1 MLRSLALFGFVVAV
15 TCSLAVAQN
24 TPKSEKIKATP
35 EILALFDE
43 SFQSL
48 AQVEPRQRAEGYFQL
63 LNLGTLFDDK
73 VPAKKVIENILAL
86 APSLEPEELRNQL
99 YEGVAHALCDLEENS
114 EAVGVLNRIA
124 KPADR
129 YEPQQNLALKL
140 IMGQENDKIQK
151 LFDVSM
157 LLHQAIGGA
166 LAVQDF
172 TSEVVSRVL
181 LGRELARQGKKDE
194 ATVAFANAL
203 TATKNLGAVEQ
214 GQITALI
221 IQSQVQVGLV
231 ADALATLQTI
241 ADPTVKLNATYAIV
255 QMLTLNDKHD
265 DAEKLLKNLPSGQ
278 TKDSLLLNLVVG
290 NEKTLTDEKIGE
302 FASQVS
308 SEERR
313 NAFIQQAVVLLMKEN
328 RGDVANQIA
337 KWFNDPA
344 DAKRALLI
352 GELQLTLDKKQ
363 FAEAIQFI
371 DKSGVD
377 AELRRNFKRSVWAI
391 QYNET
396 HDDSVAG
403 QFSETYSNEEKMS
416 VAELR
421 ETAKQAVEIPD
432 PDLRMDT
439 LLEIFQEQARFLDAA
454 GQKQTLKM
462 IAEQLDKETAPVR
475 IIECRLL
482 LARLQVAVREKNGAK
497 ENLGKLMQTLAGIRD
512 LKVLKDLVPEQTA
525 AQPLTDANAGG
536 ALKLN
541 IPGAGREPAID
552 ESAIKNQLFQV
563 NVMAAALLLQ
573 ADAPMESK
581 SALEKAKELAKAD
594 PDAAQ
599 KAEKLLI
606 LAQFMAEQ

>member
-151 LFDVSM
+151 PFDVSM